1 MRLAANR
8 DAGWIKRPEGIV
20 ALEICKLGGGL
31 ATEGCRRAMTFNEAG
46 ELVESSLIGVEYFR
60 RGTQPA
66 EECPIHGMAPG
77 DR

>member
-1 MRLAANR
+1 
-8 DAGWIKRPEGIV
+8 
-20 ALEICKLGGGL
+20 
-31 ATEGCRRAMTFNEAG
+31 MTFNEAG